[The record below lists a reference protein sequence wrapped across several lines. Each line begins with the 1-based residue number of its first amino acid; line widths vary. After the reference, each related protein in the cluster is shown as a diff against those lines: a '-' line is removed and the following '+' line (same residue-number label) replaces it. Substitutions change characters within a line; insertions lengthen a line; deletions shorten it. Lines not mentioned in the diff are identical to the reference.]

1 MVGFSYL
8 DLIDENRNLNINCW
22 NDIYVTP
29 DLPQDD

>member
-8 DLIDENRNLNINCW
+8 DLIDENRNLNISYW

-29 DLPQDD
+29 DVSQDD